1 MKPTKGKN
9 TESQLQNNSNTQNN
23 TDLMKYAT
31 VTLGSGN
38 LKQAVVLP
46 EGEDLNE
53 WVAANSNRILFQFF
67 SQIKKKFYF

>member
-1 MKPTKGKN
+1 MKPNKTKN
-9 TESQLQNNSNTQNN
+9 TDQQPQNINNN

-38 LKQAVVLP
+38 LKQAVILP

-53 WVAANSNRILFQFF
+53 WIAANSNKSFLSLIN
-67 SQIKKKFYF
+67 

>member
-1 MKPTKGKN
+1 MKPNKTKN
-9 TESQLQNNSNTQNN
+9 TDQQQPQNINNN

-38 LKQAVVLP
+38 LKQAVILP

-53 WVAANSNRILFQFF
+53 WIAANSN
-67 SQIKKKFYF
+67 